1 MPLLL
6 CQEACKHNNA
16 YRSHRQPGVSVR
28 AEMSRTPKVS
38 ALAGDVLVWIR
49 FTPFQ
54 NL

>member
-16 YRSHRQPGVSVR
+16 YRSRRQPGVWVW
-28 AEMSRTPKVS
+28 AETSRTPDVP
-38 ALAGDVLVWIR
+38 ALTGDVLVWIR